1 MAGPVEVLEPGRLQL
16 LEAGV
21 GELGDLLVV
30 AGEDDGVAGEVG
42 RVAVVV
48 EVVEVGEQQHRAA
61 VVDLGPRRLPG
72 VAVALLEGAQL
83 QRRPGQLAEVLLEL
97 ARCGR

>member
-1 MAGPVEVLEPGRLQL
+1 MPRPRQVLEPRRLQL

-21 GELGDLLVV
+21 GEVGDLLVV

-48 EVVEVGEQQHRAA
+48 EVVEVGQQQRRPAG
-61 VVDLGPRRLPG
+61 VDLGPGRLPG
-72 VAVALLEGAQL
+72 AAVVGEGAQL
-83 QRRPGQLAEVLLEL
+83 ERCPGQLAEALL